1 MVASTNTTFI
11 PGRWAKLANE
21 EWERLKEALRKP
33 ATPEARKEAAQRFKE
48 YQQAKKAKGRPRSR
62 PTLVSLG
69 LKKTY
74 PHAIPLDK
82 IPDELERSPEF
93 FELMGRII
101 K

>member
-1 MVASTNTTFI
+1 MPTKEF
-11 PGRWAKLANE
+11 E
-21 EWERLKEALRKP
+21 ELKAALKKAP
-33 ATPEARKEAAQRFKE
+33 TPEARKEAAEAFKR
-48 YQQAKKAKGRPRSR
+48 YRVVQLGKKRGSR

-69 LKKTY
+69 YKKTY

-93 FELMGRII
+93 FELMGRIV